1 MKKILAFFHPKA
13 YFCAVNQ
20 LKHNMKNEINNVVK
34 MITSK
39 VANLT
44 AQGMDEQAAFNA
56 VMERMENEHSEV
68 FALLINV
75 ACA

>member
-1 MKKILAFFHPKA
+1 MRRQPQ
-13 YFCAVNQ
+13 Y
-20 LKHNMKNEINNVVK
+20 NMKNEINNVVK